1 MVVRQE
7 REEMCDLQMIV
18 LRQNHSNVKDKVW
31 YSWIPYTVSW
41 LSSTETNINSCTYE
55 THQFYFLY
63 ILPASHK
70 AYTVL
75 IEFPNT

>member
-31 YSWIPYTVSW
+31 Y
-41 LSSTETNINSCTYE
+41 
-55 THQFYFLY
+55 
-63 ILPASHK
+63 
-70 AYTVL
+70 
-75 IEFPNT
+75 